1 MSSEAPATHSVAPSR
16 VPAALWAPSRV
27 NGEASRRG
35 QGGPGAVT
43 RRGSPARC
51 FRCTPQSVPGRSHVA
66 VALEA
71 RVPDR
76 VLVHMGLRIAGYEWV
91 FRVGSDP
98 PCQ

>member
-1 MSSEAPATHSVAPSR
+1 MSSEAPATHSVAPSL
-16 VPAALWAPSRV
+16 VPAALWAPARV

-51 FRCTPQSVPGRSHVA
+51 FRCTPPVWRRHVA
-66 VALEA
+66 VAPALAA
-71 RVPDR
+71 RMPDR
-76 VLVHMGLRIAGYEWV
+76 VHMGLIGYTWEWV